1 MVQRIMA
8 DWLHKVRNYGDF
20 RNYSSNEYPG
30 TGESFNHKQNFQR
43 RNYYKSIEEW
53 LDWQCEGGWELF
65 KFHPQ
70 GWCVFRK
77 QI

>member
-8 DWLHKVRNYGDF
+8 DWLHKVRSYGN
-20 RNYSSNEYPG
+20 RNHYSSNEYPG
-30 TGESFNHKQNFQR
+30 RGNDFNDIEFIR
-43 RNYYKSIEEW
+43 DSRYEKSIEEW

-65 KFHPQ
+65 KFHPD

-77 QI
+77 QV

>member
-1 MVQRIMA
+1 MA
-8 DWLHKVRNYGDF
+8 EWLHKVRSYYD
-20 RNYSSNEYPG
+20 RTHYSSNEYPG
-30 TGESFNHKQNFQR
+30 TSPDFNTVNSVPGR
-43 RNYYKSIEEW
+43 ERKSMEEW

-65 KFHPQ
+65 KFHPD

>member
-8 DWLHKVRNYGDF
+8 DWLHKVRSYEDR
-20 RNYSSNEYPG
+20 RNYSINEYPG
-30 TGESFNHKQNFQR
+30 RGGNFNDTEYI
-43 RNYYKSIEEW
+43 RNYRDEKSIEEW